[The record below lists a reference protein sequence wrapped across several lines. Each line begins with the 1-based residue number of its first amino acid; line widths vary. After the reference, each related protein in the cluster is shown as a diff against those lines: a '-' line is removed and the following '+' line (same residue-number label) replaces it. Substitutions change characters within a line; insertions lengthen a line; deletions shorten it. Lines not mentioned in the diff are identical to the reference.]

1 MKLFGY
7 TVLCMLV
14 SQFAIAQ
21 GTAARLESFGGNGNM
36 GMAFAQMRQK
46 KGINSDLPTVG
57 SVYLDESFAP
67 CTIFYNEEL
76 VGNFF
81 YRHNAYN
88 DEIEI
93 KDRQL
98 TEEAESSLATLKE
111 LRLVD
116 GKRNEELALMLYRN
130 KEGEVRNGYLYT
142 LSEGKN
148 YTLYFKNTV
157 KFTEG
162 THPVSSMV
170 RPTPNKFTHFT
181 EYYYKP
187 RDSKVAEYMVSKKAE
202 FLERVAKDL
211 REQAKKYIKE
221 EKINL
226 KKQEDLV
233 ATFTY
238 LNSL

>member
-1 MKLFGY
+1 MKIIAGIL
-7 TVLCMLV
+7 LCLLV
-14 SQFAIAQ
+14 SQHTVAQ
-21 GTAARLESFGGNGNM
+21 RSANLESFGGTGAV
-36 GMAFAQMRQK
+36 GMAFAQMRHK

-57 SVYLDESFAP
+57 SIYLEDAFAP

-93 KDRQL
+93 KDTQL
-98 TEEAESSLATLKE
+98 AEEAESSLATLKE
-111 LRLVD
+111 LRLID
-116 GKRNEELALMLYRN
+116 QTANKELSLNLYRN
-130 KEGEVRNGYLYT
+130 KDGEVRNGYLYT
-142 LSEGKN
+142 LSKGKN
-148 YTLYFKNTV
+148 YILYFKNNV

-181 EYYYKP
+181 EYYFKTS
-187 RDSKVAEYMVSKKAE
+187 DGKIAE
-202 FLERVAKDL
+202 FLSPKKGDFLEGVVKDL
-211 REQAKKYIKE
+211 REQVKKYLKE

-226 KKQEDLV
+226 KRESDLV
-233 ATFTY
+233 TLFGY
-238 LNSL
+238 LNSI